1 MLRRP
6 LLLLL
11 LLLLLAGCS
20 KGPEADLQY
29 ISSARS
35 LAAEWAMVN
44 EQASEG
50 HLTGA
55 YVRTMRQSVRQQLQT
70 SAKSLTQPQSGY
82 ASEIEA
88 LLREPDDAPPAALRA
103 HAAKLNNIEDGLES
117 A

>member
-6 LLLLL
+6 LL

-35 LAAEWAMVN
+35 VAAEWALVN
-44 EQASEG
+44 AQADDG
-50 HLTGA
+50 HLTRA
-55 YVRTMRQSVRQQLQT
+55 YVKTMHQSIRQQLQT
-70 SAKSLTQPQSGY
+70 DAQSLTQPKSDYGV
-82 ASEIEA
+82 EIGA
-88 LLREPDDAPPAALRA
+88 LLRESDDAAPAALRA
-103 HAAKLNNIEDGLES
+103 HAARLKHIEDSLES